1 MAEDSGFAANWIS
14 AADIEVVNPSSN
26 AVEEHGSKSS
36 HAEEIKKQGG
46 KDLDKA
52 CFCYFRIFP
61 NEK

>member
-36 HAEEIKKQGG
+36 HAEEIKKQGT
-46 KDLDKA
+46 L
-52 CFCYFRIFP
+52 YR
-61 NEK
+61 